1 MMLKGEW
8 GVNIEMIIAVYI
20 YMFIYMY
27 MGVPE
32 GLL

>member
-8 GVNIEMIIAVYI
+8 GVNIEMIIGVYI
-20 YMFIYMY
+20 HVYIDVY